1 MIKIEKEFS
10 DVPAILSSENREEA
24 FHRNIASGAYSDA
37 KNLYKVG
44 SVQKKL
50 NELYHLKCGYC
61 EKPLLDT
68 PKHIEHYRPKKI
80 YYWLAY
86 SWDNLLLSCGECNS
100 AKSDKFE
107 VENEPVHYNNEPFET
122 IHHLGDGYDNLEKP
136 LIINPE
142 KEDIL
147 EKITFTARGEIESND
162 RRVAH
167 TIEVCNLNRNSLCRL
182 REEIIVDFI
191 EEMEA
196 HYLYFQEKRDISRFI
211 PTVQQFL
218 KHCHIENRF
227 YAFRCYTIQNIEL
240 FFEEPILQ
248 QVTRTIIRKL
258 KATPR

>member
-1 MIKIEKEFS
+1 MIKIEKDFR
-10 DVPAILSSENREEA
+10 DVPSILSSENRKEA
-24 FHRNIASGAYSDA
+24 FEGNLSSHSYSDA

-50 NELYHLKCGYC
+50 NKLYHLKCGYC

-107 VENEPVHYNNEPFET
+107 VENQNLTYNNEPFDN
-122 IHHLGDGYDNLEKP
+122 IHYLGESYDQLELP

-147 EKITFTARGEIESND
+147 EKLSFTAKGKIETED
-162 RRVAH
+162 KRVKH
-167 TIEVCNLNRNSLCRL
+167 TIEACNLNRDSLCRL
-182 REEIIVDFI
+182 REEILVNFI

-196 HYLYFQEKRDISRFI
+196 HYLYFQEKKDISRFI
-211 PTVQQFL
+211 PTVQQFI
-218 KHCHIENRF
+218 KSCHVENKF
-227 YAFRCYTIQNIEL
+227 YAFRCYIIQNIEL
-240 FFEEPILQ
+240 FFEEHILQ
-248 QVTRTIIRKL
+248 KVTRTIIIKL
-258 KATPR
+258 KEKE